1 MATTRISDLI
11 EPQEFAE
18 YTLERSRENS
28 NFLNSGIVDFNAY
41 SQFAQPGGRLT
52 SMPFLNDLSDNDS
65 AVGNDDPAS
74 TLTPEKATSGLMNAF
89 THYRI
94 KSIEGARL
102 AAFVAGVNP
111 LTRLADRFVS
121 YWDREYQKIAI
132 QSAMGVLADNVA
144 NDSGDMVFSVASDSA
159 DAVVAADLMSGD
171 VLVEGAQTMGDAKDN
186 VVAVGLHSRV
196 HANLQK
202 AGLVQDHFNLETGA
216 LLFQT
221 FLGKRVVMTD
231 GMPAIAGTN
240 RITYTTILFGEGAM
254 AHGESDLPADE
265 AVEVDRTPSAGNG
278 AGVDTL
284 YNRRAL
290 ILHPVGVDFA
300 GRKSAGYAGEGP
312 TNTELAAAANW
323 DRQFARKATPVAFIQ
338 TNG

>member
-1 MATTRISDLI
+1 MATTRIADLI
-11 EPQEFAE
+11 EPEEFAE
-18 YTLERSRENS
+18 YTLERSAENS

-52 SMPFLNDLSDNDS
+52 SMPNLDDLTDNDS
-65 AVGNDDPAS
+65 AVASDDP
-74 TLTPEKATSGLMNAF
+74 TEILTPEKATSGLMHAF

-111 LTRLADRFVS
+111 LTRLADRFVA

-132 QSAMGVLADNVA
+132 QTAMGVLADNVA
-144 NDSGDMVFSVASDSA
+144 NDNADMRFSVATDSA
-159 DAVVAADLMSGD
+159 DPVTAAELMSGD
-171 VLVEGAQTMGDAKDN
+171 VLVEGMQTMGDAKEN

-202 AGLVQDHFNLETGA
+202 VGLVQDHYDIETGA

-221 FLGKRVVMTD
+221 FMGKRVVMTD
-231 GMPAIAGTN
+231 GMPAISGSN
-240 RITYTTILFGEGAM
+240 RITYTTILFGEGSM
-254 AHGESDLPADE
+254 AHGEADLPADE
-265 AVEVDRTPSAGNG
+265 AVEVDRQPGKGNG

-284 YNRRAL
+284 YNRRAM
-290 ILHPVGVDFA
+290 ILHPIGIDFA
-300 GRKSAGYAGEGP
+300 GRSGAGYAGEGP
-312 TNTELAAAANW
+312 TNAELAAAANW
-323 DRQFARKATPVAFIQ
+323 DRNYSRKNVPIAFIQ

>member
-1 MATTRISDLI
+1 MATTRIADLI

-18 YTLERSRENS
+18 YTLERSAENS

-52 SMPFLNDLSDNDS
+52 SMPHLNDLTDNDS
-65 AVGNDDPAS
+65 AVGNDDP
-74 TLTPEKATSGLMNAF
+74 TDDLTPEKVTSGLMNAF

-111 LTRLADRFVS
+111 LTRLADRFVA
-121 YWDREYQKIAI
+121 YWEREYQKIAI
-132 QSAMGVLADNVA
+132 QSAMGVLADNAANDSSDMIWKVA
-144 NDSGDMVFSVASDSA
+144 NDSV
-159 DAVVAADLMSGD
+159 DAVTAAELMSGD
-171 VLVEGAQTMGDAKDN
+171 VLVEGMQTMGDAKDN

-202 AGLVQDHFNLETGA
+202 LGLIQDHHDLETQS

-221 FLGKRVVMTD
+221 FMGKRVIMTD
-231 GMPAIAGTN
+231 GMPAVAGTN
-240 RITYTTILFGEGAM
+240 RVTYTTILYGEGSM
-254 AHGESDLPADE
+254 AHGEAALPEDE
-265 AVEVDRTPSAGNG
+265 AVEVDRKPSAGNG

-284 YNRRAL
+284 YNRRAV
-290 ILHPVGVDFA
+290 ILHPVGIDFA

-323 DRQFARKATPVAFIQ
+323 DRQYSRKNVPMAFIQ